1 VQEFSLNKIKDI
13 DDANKFLKNYVKK
26 FNKKFSVKPKG
37 DPVFSEPAKEVV
49 LDYILCRKEIR
60 KLDNGSAFSF
70 KSKYYQLISG
80 GKVAACISRAKVR
93 VLTSKRIGIKA
104 EYSGKIYSVTAIE
117 VLPKIES
124 SYIKEKIKTE
134 KLPKKPAN
142 THP

>member
-1 VQEFSLNKIKDI
+1 LITGLHFH
-13 DDANKFLKNYVKK
+13 LKVNIMK
-26 FNKKFSVKPKG
+26 
-37 DPVFSEPAKEVV
+37 
-49 LDYILCRKEIR
+49 
-60 KLDNGSAFSF
+60 
-70 KSKYYQLISG
+70 LISG
-80 GKVAACISRAKVR
+80 GKVAASISRTKLR